1 MIHRQFHGAP
11 PRHLTGT
18 AFMPTPATLIAADP
32 LSPAKNRG
40 SQGALPLTA
49 KQIAVAYQSGD
60 DKSALSI
67 DGVDVTNVRLL
78 GLVTNKVERVT
89 DVSFTLDDGTGRIDI
104 NRWINEAP
112 DANEVTAIQNGIYV
126 KVHGHLKGFH
136 SKRHAFAFSVRPVT
150 DFNEVVLHF
159 IECIFV
165 HMEVKK
171 IRGGGSAQIPTNLTV
186 ASSFPSGAKEYPSPF
201 PHQFSAYVA
210 MDGPGNN
217 IYNMV
222 WGVFQEPANLGRENG
237 LHVDEIVRKL
247 GIPKHTVINA
257 INYLAD
263 VGHIYSTVDEYHF
276 KPAYNG

>member
-1 MIHRQFHGAP
+1 MIQRQIHGAP
-11 PRHLTGT
+11 PRLFTGT
-18 AFMPTPATLIAADP
+18 AFMPTPGTQIAADP

-40 SQGALPLTA
+40 SQGVLPLTA
-49 KQIAVAYQSGD
+49 KQIAAAYHSGV

-67 DGVDVTNVRLL
+67 DGIDVTNVRLL
-78 GLVTNKVERVT
+78 GLVMNKVERVT
-89 DVSFTLDDGTGRIDI
+89 DVTFTLDDGTGRIDI

-136 SKRHAFAFSVRPVT
+136 SKRHASAFSVRPVN

-165 HMEVKK
+165 HMDVKK
-171 IRGGGSAQIPTNLTV
+171 IMGGGSAQIPTNLTA
-186 ASSFPSGAKEYPSPF
+186 ASSFPNGAKEYPAPF
-201 PHQFSAYVA
+201 SHQFSAYVA

-217 IYNMV
+217 ICNIV

-247 GIPKHTVINA
+247 GIPKNTVINA
-257 INYLAD
+257 INYLVD
-263 VGHIYSTVDEYHF
+263 VGYIYSTVDECHF
-276 KPAYNG
+276 KSAYNG